1 MTEQTYTL
9 LIVEDFSVDRDFYQ
23 RALKDANSTYHCL
36 EAASVAAGLELCY
49 TQRIDAILL
58 DLLPDEN
65 GLKFLELLA
74 VQSPQGMPPVII
86 IAEQGSHSIAV
97 RAMKLGAADYL
108 VKKDLTPELLEFTL
122 QAVIIQKSGSVTE
135 NPRLPSQ
142 LQQDKSRFQTAIADV
157 LDCFG
162 VHTAIRDESGKI
174 SDFRLEYLNPAAL
187 KIESMLGDDIGKR
200 LSDASLMRKD
210 SIELYRQV
218 VETGIPRSTQ
228 EVIYTTDNLGVK
240 QLQKAY
246 EVRISKLNDGCVTA
260 WQDITDRKQ
269 TEIQLQ
275 ATTEQITT
283 IWESMTDAYV
293 TLDRDWRVIYANQA
307 ATQMISFLTQIPPE
321 QVVGK
326 SHWEL
331 FPSLAGGFVKQ
342 EYQRAIADRVAVHL
356 DVYYQE
362 TGHWF
367 EAHAYPAAEGLG
379 VYFRDISLR
388 KSIEIERIQ
397 SQQDRDRFFELSI
410 DMLAIAN
417 FDGYFVRLNPAWEK
431 VLGYTPSELMAQPY
445 LDFIHP
451 DDLASTI
458 AAAREIDADNMV
470 VSFEN
475 RYRCRDGSYR
485 WLLWNAMPYVSGRLL
500 YAIAHDIT
508 ERKQS
513 EASLRESERKF
524 SAIFNQTFE
533 LLGIVSLDGV
543 LVEVNQAALDSISA
557 RSSDLVGKF
566 FWETP
571 WWHTA
576 QLQQQLQ
583 DAIAA
588 AASGGFVR
596 YQVEFPN
603 PVGGISITDFSL
615 KPVFDEANR
624 VVMLVAEARDITA
637 QQTAL
642 AELKQAQAALEE
654 RNRELDS
661 FAYIVSHD
669 LKAPLR
675 AIANL
680 SQWIEDD
687 LEGIMTEE
695 TQQQMGLLRSRIYR
709 MQAIIGGLLTYAR
722 AGKTEI
728 AIESVVVAQLL
739 AETIDSIAP
748 PPTFKI
754 EIAPMPTL
762 NTKRLLLSQVFANLI
777 GNGIKHHDRI
787 DGSIQVSVCD
797 RGDVY
802 EFAIA
807 DDGPGIAPE
816 DLAKIFDIFQA
827 SNPQNRP
834 DSTGIGLAIVKKIV
848 ELESGTIWIESAPD
862 RGTIFYFTW
871 PKSG

>member
-9 LIVEDFSVDRDFYQ
+9 LIVEDFPADREYYR
-23 RALKDANSTYHCL
+23 RALKDPNYRYHFL
-36 EAASVAAGLELCY
+36 EAESVAAGLALCY
-49 TQRIDAILL
+49 TQPIDAILL
-58 DLLPDEN
+58 DYLLPDEN

-74 VQSPQGMPPVII
+74 AQSDRDMPPVIVL
-86 IAEQGSHSIAV
+86 AGQSSHRIAV
-97 RAMKLGAADYL
+97 QAMKLGAVDYL
-108 VKKDLTPELLEFTL
+108 VKQELTPELLQSTL
-122 QAVIIQKSGSVTE
+122 QAVIVRKSGSAE
-135 NPRLPSQ
+135 HRRLPPQ
-142 LQQDKSRFQTAIADV
+142 QQDKSRFQTAIADV

-162 VHTAIRDESGKI
+162 VYTTIRDESGKI
-174 SDFRLEYLNPAAL
+174 SDFRLDYLNPAAL
-187 KIESMLGDDIGKR
+187 KLELVCADDIGKR
-200 LSDASLMRKD
+200 LGDMSPLRED
-210 SIELYRQV
+210 SIDLYRQV
-218 VETGIPRSTQ
+218 VETGIPRST
-228 EVIYTTDNLGVK
+228 EAVIYTNNSGGQ
-240 QLQKAY
+240 QLKLAY

-260 WQDITDRKQ
+260 WQDITARKQ

-275 ATTEQITT
+275 ATAEQITT

-293 TLDRDWRVIYANQA
+293 TLDRDWRVMYANQA
-307 ATQMISFLTQIPPE
+307 ATQLICFLTQIAPE
-321 QVVGK
+321 QVVGQ

-331 FPSLAGGFVKQ
+331 FPSLAGGFVQQ
-342 EYQRAIADRVAVHL
+342 EYQRAINERVAVHL
-356 DVYYQE
+356 EVWYQE
-362 TGHWF
+362 TGNWF
-367 EAHAYPAAEGLG
+367 EAHAYPSTDGLG

-431 VLGYTPSELMAQPY
+431 VLGYTPSELMAKPY

-458 AAAREIDADNMV
+458 GAASELDGDNMV

-513 EASLRESERKF
+513 EALLRESERKF
-524 SAIFNQTFE
+524 SAIFDQTFE
-533 LLGIVSLDGV
+533 LLGIVSLDGI

-557 RSSDLVGKF
+557 FASDLVGKY
-566 FWETP
+566 FWDTP
-571 WWHTA
+571 WWHTP

-583 DAIAA
+583 AAIAT
-588 AASGGFVR
+588 AASGRFIR

-603 PVGGISITDFSL
+603 PAGGVSITDFSL
-615 KPVFDEANR
+615 KPVFDETSQ
-624 VVMLVAEARDITA
+624 VVTIVAEARDITA

-661 FAYIVSHD
+661 FAHVVSHD

-687 LEGIMTEE
+687 LEGVMTED
-695 TQQQMGLLRSRIYR
+695 TQQQMQLLRSRIYR
-709 MQAIIGGLLTYAR
+709 MQATIGGLLDYAR

-728 AIESVVVAQLL
+728 EIESVAVAQLL

-748 PPTFKI
+748 PPTFQI

-777 GNGIKHHDRI
+777 GNGIKHHHRL

-802 EFAIA
+802 EFAIS
-807 DDGPGIAPE
+807 DDGPGIAPT
-816 DLAKIFDIFQA
+816 DRAKIFTIFQA
-827 SNPQNRP
+827 GNPQNHP
-834 DSTGIGLAIVKKIV
+834 DSSGIGLAIVKKIV
-848 ELESGTIWIESAPD
+848 ELESGRIWIESAPD
-862 RGTIFYFTW
+862 RGSIFYFTW
-871 PKSG
+871 PKSS

>member
-9 LIVEDFSVDRDFYQ
+9 LIVEDFPADRGYYQ
-23 RALKDANSTYHCL
+23 RALTDTTDRYRFL
-36 EAASVAAGLELCY
+36 AAESVAAGVELCR
-49 TQRIDAILL
+49 TQAIDAILL
-58 DLLPDEN
+58 DYLLPEED

-74 VQSPQGMPPVII
+74 AQRDEDRPPVIMI
-86 IAEQGSHSIAV
+86 TGQGSYSVAV
-97 RAMKLGAADYL
+97 QAMKLGAADYL
-108 VKKDLTPELLEFTL
+108 AKQDLTPELL
-122 QAVIIQKSGSVTE
+122 GSTI
-135 NPRLPSQ
+135 RAAIGRSSRQ
-142 LQQDKSRFQTAIADV
+142 L
-157 LDCFG
+157 
-162 VHTAIRDESGKI
+162 
-174 SDFRLEYLNPAAL
+174 
-187 KIESMLGDDIGKR
+187 
-200 LSDASLMRKD
+200 
-210 SIELYRQV
+210 
-218 VETGIPRSTQ
+218 
-228 EVIYTTDNLGVK
+228 
-240 QLQKAY
+240 
-246 EVRISKLNDGCVTA
+246 
-260 WQDITDRKQ
+260 
-269 TEIQLQ
+269 QLQ

-283 IWESMTDAYV
+283 IWESMTDAY
-293 TLDRDWRVIYANQA
+293 DRDWRVIYANQA
-307 ATQMISFLTQIPPE
+307 AVQLIYLLTELEPEEFL
-321 QVVGK
+321 GK
-326 SHWEL
+326 SHWDL
-331 FPSLAGGFVKQ
+331 FPSLAGGFVQQ

-356 DVYYQE
+356 DMYYQE

-367 EAHAYPAAEGLG
+367 EAHAYPSADGLG
-379 VYFRDISLR
+379 VYLRDISLR

-451 DDLASTI
+451 DDLASTL
-458 AAAREIDADNMV
+458 AAARELDADNMV

-485 WLLWNAMPYVSGRLL
+485 WLLWNAMPYISGRLL

-513 EASLRESERKF
+513 EASLRQSERKF

-533 LLGIVSLDGV
+533 LLGIVSLDGI

-583 DAIAA
+583 DAIAT

-603 PVGGISITDFSL
+603 PVGGVSITDFSL

-661 FAYIVSHD
+661 FAHVVSHD

-687 LEGIMTEE
+687 LEGIMTED

-709 MQAIIGGLLTYAR
+709 MQAIIVGLLTYAR

-728 AIESVVVAQLL
+728 GIESVSVAQLL
-739 AETIDSIAP
+739 TETIDSIAP

-762 NTKRLLLSQVFANLI
+762 NTKRLLLSQVLANLI

-816 DLAKIFDIFQA
+816 DRNKIFDIFQA

-848 ELESGTIWIESAPD
+848 ELEGGTIWIESAPD

-871 PKSG
+871 SKSG